1 MHVNSKRAWRAEI
14 RNPKSEISLMAT
26 TQRYL
31 ALDVFRGLTIA
42 TMITVNNPGSWEHI
56 YAPLKHSEWNGCTP
70 TDLVFPFFLFIVGVS
85 LFFSFAKYGMTLNS
99 ESTLRILRRTLLIF
113 IIGLFLNSFPQWMQ
127 DYSRLRIMGVLQR
140 IALAYCIGS
149 IIALTISRKYLPWLS
164 LGILLL
170 YWGILYFFGGDDP
183 FSLSGNITPLF
194 DSFILGEQHLYSGFG
209 IAFDPEGLL
218 STIPAV
224 VTVIIGFLA
233 GSMISETEKTKLP
246 RKLLVNAIVFIGAG
260 LIWSLGFPINKPLWT
275 SSYVLYSAGWAFAIM
290 ALFIWIIDI
299 KGYTKW
305 TSAFVV
311 FGMNPLFIFAF
322 AGIWAR
328 ILIRIIRI
336 HDGDTVINGYNWL
349 YLNIFQPLAGDIN
362 GSLLFALTHIVVFWF
377 ICWVLYKKKIFIKV

>member
-1 MHVNSKRAWRAEI
+1 MT
-14 RNPKSEISLMAT
+14 T

-42 TMITVNNPGSWEHI
+42 TMITVNNPGSWSHI
-56 YAPLKHSEWNGCTP
+56 YAPLRHSEWHGCTP

-85 LFFSFAKYGMTLNS
+85 LFFSFAKYDMKLNRS
-99 ESTLRILRRTLLIF
+99 SLFRILRRTLLIF
-113 IIGLFLNSFPQWMQ
+113 LIGLFLNSFPQWQQ
-127 DYSRLRIMGVLQR
+127 DFSRLRIMGVLQR
-140 IALAYCIGS
+140 IALAYCFGS
-149 IIALTISRKYLPWLS
+149 LIVLTVNKKYLPYLS
-164 LGILLL
+164 LVILLA
-170 YWGILYFFGGDDP
+170 YWGILWYFGGEDP
-183 FSLSGNITPLF
+183 YSLNGNVASGV
-194 DSFILGEQHLYSGFG
+194 DAFILGDSHVYHGYG

-218 STIPAV
+218 STIPAI

-233 GSMISETEKTKLP
+233 GYIISGTEKSKLP
-246 RKLLVNAIVFIGAG
+246 LKLLINGSLFIGAG

-275 SSYVLYSAGWAFAIM
+275 SSYVLYTAGWASVIM
-290 ALFIWIIDI
+290 AFFIWLIDI

-305 TSAFVV
+305 TSFFVV

-328 ILIRIIRI
+328 ILIKIIKI
-336 HDGDTVINGYNWL
+336 DDGDTVINGYNWL
-349 YLNIFQPLAGDIN
+349 YLYIFQPIAGDIN